1 MKIEQAGAADSI
13 KQRANLEPNGRYGH
27 FCRASN
33 RSRYHWQQRHQPHPL
48 AYRRYHYLGWV
59 RLAFHD

>member
-48 AYRRYHYLGWV
+48 AYRRYHYLG
-59 RLAFHD
+59 